1 MATEALDFPH
11 DDHNRKAPRCDS
23 GRPLTPEQERFAQV
37 LGRIL
42 AQRASSR
49 SSSVLRRRF
58 LCIGG
63 RRLPRDRA
71 G

>member
-1 MATEALDFPH
+1 MATESLNFPH

-42 AQRASSR
+42 AQLWHEEQMAKASAKTNSQR
-49 SSSVLRRRF
+49 SEPKS
-58 LCIGG
+58 
-63 RRLPRDRA
+63 
-71 G
+71 